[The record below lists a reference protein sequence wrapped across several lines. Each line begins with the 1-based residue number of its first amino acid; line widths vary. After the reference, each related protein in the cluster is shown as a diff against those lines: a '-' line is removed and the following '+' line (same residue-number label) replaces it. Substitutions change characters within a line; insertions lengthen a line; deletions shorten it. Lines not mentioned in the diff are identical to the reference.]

1 MNLVAA
7 RHDVARAL
15 RDHGA
20 ALVIVGLVQEAT
32 AGIHVAPEVQAGA
45 RTDFAPAGDERFG
58 VERFRDVVAPGDRVE
73 RAQQIRHE
81 GRASA
86 FAGVAGGAGELAE
99 HHPGR
104 MADDIGVLELGEV
117 VLVVVIGRAVTARLG
132 GRVGHAHRP
141 DFQPRVFA
149 GVRVARHHRIGD
161 VVAHLDGGANRAAEG
176 RAVQPVAD
184 SDHAVFEAVG
194 GQRRR
199 DDGGGVQGERRRGRA
214 QQQRGGG
221 GAQASGCQQEAHGCV
236 LR

>member
-1 MNLVAA
+1 
-7 RHDVARAL
+7 
-15 RDHGA
+15 
-20 ALVIVGLVQEAT
+20 
-32 AGIHVAPEVQAGA
+32 
-45 RTDFAPAGDERFG
+45 
-58 VERFRDVVAPGDRVE
+58 
-73 RAQQIRHE
+73 
-81 GRASA
+81 
-86 FAGVAGGAGELAE
+86 
-99 HHPGR
+99 

-117 VLVVVIGRAVTARLG
+117 VLVVVIGRAVTASLR

-161 VVAHLDGGANRAAEG
+161 VVAHLDGSANRAAEG

-184 SDHAVFEAVG
+184 TDHAVFEAVG

-214 QQQRGGG
+214 QQQRGDG
-221 GAQASGCQQEAHGCV
+221 GAQAPGCQQEAHGCV